1 MNKPINTFALS
12 LLLLLLGACS
22 SDTDGL
28 HGSDGTQSL
37 TVKVNVDAGIVSR
50 AAEDNE
56 VPKTC
61 HFGVFEKKDDGT
73 YVLHGEEQEFA
84 EVGADGTFTFRI
96 TDLSKEKDYRIAAW
110 VMADYP
116 VMEHPYYDKMES
128 RHKEGG
134 VDLRDVRLKPG
145 YIAWAG
151 SKDINV
157 LDGSTVNMELK
168 YAVARID
175 LEHTGEQGLNR
186 GDNVTIGNND
196 IRGYKY
202 KYDVVTGTTE
212 AIDEKPDPIRIGEV
226 ISETNLKGTVL
237 TAYVLVPSDGQTL
250 DITIEYAKS
259 GSNLGKFSL
268 EVPNVPLRPNCRTVI
283 RGDVTRIHTGVS
295 QQFAAQL
302 DTSWSEDN
310 TDF

>member
-28 HGSDGTQSL
+28 HGSDATQSL

-56 VPKTC
+56 KPKTC
-61 HFGVFEKKDDGT
+61 NFGVFEKKDDGT

-84 EVGADGTFTFRI
+84 EVGADGTFTFKI

-110 VMADYP
+110 VMADYK
-116 VMEHPYYDKMES
+116 EHPYYGNMES
-128 RHKEGG
+128 GHEEGY
-134 VDLRDVRLKPG
+134 VDLRNVQLKPG

-151 SKDINV
+151 NKDINV

-175 LEHTGEQGLNR
+175 LEHTGEQGLNL
-186 GDNVTIGNND
+186 GDNVTIENND
-196 IRGYKY
+196 TRGYKY

-212 AIDEKPDPIRIGEV
+212 AIDEQPEPISISEV
-226 ISETNLKGTVL
+226 ISEDNLKGTVL

-250 DITIEYAKS
+250 DITIGYVKS